1 MDNAFWQSILDA
13 DGAVPEGH
21 TVDELTPELLALLG
35 STDPIL
41 RDEVAY
47 PILDTWI
54 HSGAYSDDRLRAL
67 LDQLGENLTAGL
79 GEQDTDSVFLRTF
92 SILVINEILEED
104 NLRPFLSEAE
114 VRSWLE
120 RALAYLADERDL
132 RGYVPGK
139 GWAHSAAHTA
149 DTLWVLS
156 RSRYLG
162 APELE
167 RLLAAVANKIVTPV
181 AHIYLHLED
190 ERLAAAVSSALRRDL
205 LELPFLSAWLDR
217 LAHPVGE
224 KRWIETV
231 DDPAQAAA
239 YHNAR
244 NFLRSLH
251 IQLVLGVRVPS
262 YHSNPA
268 YFKRAPALR
277 DQLLPLVEGALRALA
292 PGFYAQAT

>member
-1 MDNAFWQSILDA
+1 MDKAFWQSILDA
-13 DGAVPEGH
+13 NGAVPEGH
-21 TVDELTPELLALLG
+21 TVEELTPELLTYLG
-35 STDPIL
+35 STDPFL

-47 PILDTWI
+47 PLLDTWI
-54 HSGAYSDDRLRAL
+54 HGGSYSDEQLRTL
-67 LDQLGENLTAGL
+67 LDQLGGNLQIGL
-79 GEQDTDSVFLRTF
+79 GEQDTDSVFLRSF

-104 NLRPFLSEAE
+104 NLRPFLTEAE
-114 VRSWLE
+114 VRAWLE

-132 RGYVPGK
+132 RGYVPSK

-162 APELE
+162 TPELE
-167 RLLAAVANKIVTPV
+167 RLLAAIANKIVKPV

-190 ERLAAAVSSALRRDL
+190 ERLASAVSSALRREL
-205 LELPFLSAWLDR
+205 LELPLLSSWLNR

-231 DDPAQAAA
+231 EDPAHTAA

-251 IQLVLGVRVPS
+251 MQLVLGVRIPS
-262 YHSNPA
+262 YHPNPS
-268 YFKRAPALR
+268 YFERAPALR
-277 DQLLPLVEGALRALA
+277 DQLLPLVVDALRSLD
-292 PGFYAQAT
+292 PGFYAQAS